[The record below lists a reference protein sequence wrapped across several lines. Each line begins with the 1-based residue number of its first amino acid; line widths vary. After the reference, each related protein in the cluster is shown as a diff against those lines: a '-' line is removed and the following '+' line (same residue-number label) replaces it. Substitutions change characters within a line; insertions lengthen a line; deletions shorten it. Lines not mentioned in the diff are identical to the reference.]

1 MRILRTTLPSPN
13 YEGFLNQN
21 LGLDAIKRGFSQANL
36 SFFERRIALWQN
48 LRHLLES
55 SGTYAKSITSN
66 NGVLVEG
73 DEITSLIL
81 GEAVEYFCRSFYNF
95 YAQDKLIENCYSTW
109 SEVTNY
115 YASFFSIHSLLRLQ
129 GRCITRLW
137 RPGGKEFY
145 IFPYDFLS
153 HQYVICTNRVQGKS
167 AHDAVWSIY
176 YDVYD
181 GFLYSENLHFETI
194 FKKKN
199 VGTPEEEIDF
209 RNQINYEPYQGY
221 AEIRD
226 PDTIPEIIEK
236 YENKR
241 FTENEIE
248 ALSRLTTDPDY
259 KYYAR
264 SVLRLIFSYKL
275 LTEIAGMNRELDTL
289 LCSRRNALSNF
300 LGQANPRN
308 EEDMIGQRVQV
319 LMRLRGS

>member
-1 MRILRTTLPSPN
+1 MRILKATLSSSS
-13 YEGFLNQN
+13 YKSFLNQN
-21 LGLDAIKRGFSQANL
+21 LDLDTIKKGFSQATLN
-36 SFFERRIALWQN
+36 FFERRTALWQN
-48 LRHLLES
+48 LRSLLEG
-55 SGTYAKSITSN
+55 SGTRAKSITN
-66 NGVLVEG
+66 TNGVLVEG

-95 YAQDKLIENCYSTW
+95 YAQDKLIENWYSTW
-109 SEVTNY
+109 SGVTNY

-129 GRCITRLW
+129 GRCITRIW

-153 HQYVICTNRVQGKS
+153 HQYVICTNCVQGKS
-167 AHDAVWSIY
+167 IHDAAWSIY

-181 GFLYSENLHFETI
+181 VFLYSENLHFEAV

-221 AEIRD
+221 DEVRD
-226 PDTIPEIIEK
+226 PDLIPEIIEK

-241 FTENEIE
+241 FTKNEIE

-259 KYYAR
+259 KYL
-264 SVLRLIFSYKL
+264 SLIH
-275 LTEIAGMNRELDTL
+275 I
-289 LCSRRNALSNF
+289 
-300 LGQANPRN
+300 
-308 EEDMIGQRVQV
+308 
-319 LMRLRGS
+319 